1 MIGIGGCEVRLIVI
15 TVSRAAAAFCG
26 AMLLT
31 LPVAANIPVE
41 EKGTLHSV
49 PRASGE
55 IVLDGAL
62 DEAAWTDALQV
73 DLDYEVEPGENID
86 PPVRTTCLVTYSDRH
101 VYFGFRAY
109 DPDPSKIRARYSD
122 RDRAWEDDWVGIV
135 LDTFNDQRRAYE
147 LISTPLGVQIDA
159 INDEVGNSYDT
170 SWNAIWKSAGR
181 ITADGYEVEIAI
193 PFNQI
198 RFRQEDSGQVWGFD
212 AIRSYPRGQRHH
224 IGIFPRDRGSNSYL
238 NQTVKLVGIDGVS
251 PGKNLEIIPTVTG
264 SRTDAQAA
272 EGEGELE
279 SGDAAS
285 DLGVSVR
292 WGITPNMSLNAA
304 LNPDFSQIE
313 ADALQL
319 DANEQFALFFEET
332 RPFFKEGADYFN
344 TDLQLVH
351 TRSIADPSSAGKL
364 TGKNGKHTWGVFS
377 AQDDQTNLILP
388 GPEGSSGGIFDI
400 SNTSSAGRY
409 RYDFGG
415 NSTIGAMVT
424 DRRGQGYSNSVIA
437 ADTVYRITDSDMVK
451 ASFAQ
456 SRTEYNEEMGQG
468 EGEIVDEAVT
478 LEYNHGVRGW
488 WVNGRYEDFGDDY
501 RSDLGFRPRVGYRSL
516 WAGGAKVWW
525 GEDDNPW
532 FRKAWGASVEKSEF
546 QDGSPLEEKVATWAN
561 AKGPRESVFV
571 GNLETGKRVYNG
583 TEFDIWG
590 AEGEFFVQATGDLAF
605 SYLVSGG
612 DWIDFT
618 HTRPARRLFMRPSV
632 RYTAGKHLYIH
643 FAHLFSQLDV
653 DGGRLFRIQ
662 APELRVIHQ
671 FNTRAFLRLILQY
684 QHAERDLSLYD
695 NPERYDANRKDLFT
709 QFLFTYKINPQTAL
723 YVGYSDNQF
732 ADDSFDMTRTDRTF
746 FMKLGYALVR

>member
-1 MIGIGGCEVRLIVI
+1 MKSL
-15 TVSRAAAAFCG
+15 SRAATVICTAI
-26 AMLLT
+26 LLT
-31 LPVAANIPVE
+31 LPVYANIPAEADAPV
-41 EKGTLHSV
+41 HSV
-49 PRASGE
+49 PRASTE

-62 DEAAWTDALQV
+62 DESAWNDALQIE
-73 DLDYEVEPGENID
+73 LGYEVEPGENID
-86 PPVRTTCLVTYSDRH
+86 PPVRTVCLVTYSDRH

-159 INDEVGNSYDT
+159 INDEVGSSYDT

-181 ITADGYEVEIAI
+181 ITADGYEVEMAI

-198 RFRQEDSGQVWGFD
+198 RFQQEDGGQVWGFD

-238 NQTVKLVGIDGVS
+238 NQTVKLTGITGVS
-251 PGKNLEIIPTVTG
+251 PGKNLEVIPTVTG
-264 SRTDAQAA
+264 TRTDSRTSLADL
-272 EGEGELE
+272 ELE
-279 SGDAAS
+279 SGDSES

-319 DANEQFALFFEET
+319 DVNEQFALFFRET

-344 TDLQLVH
+344 TELNLVH

-377 AQDDQTNLILP
+377 AQDDQTNLIVP

-400 SNTSSAGRY
+400 SNTSSVGRY
-409 RYDFGG
+409 RYDFGS

-424 DRRGQGYSNSVIA
+424 DRRGDGYSNSVIS
-437 ADTVYRITDSDMVK
+437 ADTVYRISDTDLVK

-456 SRTEYNEEMGQG
+456 SQTEYNEEMADAFGVPTG
-468 EGEIVDEAVT
+468 KLTDEAVT
-478 LEYNHGVRGW
+478 LEYNHGVREW
-488 WVNGRYEDFGDDY
+488 WVNARYDDFGDDY
-501 RSDLGFRPRVGYRSL
+501 RSDLGFRPRVGFRSL
-516 WAGGAKVWW
+516 YAGGAKIWW

-546 QDGSPLEEKVATWAN
+546 QDGSPLEELVSTWAN
-561 AKGPRESVFV
+561 ARGPLESQFEGNIQV
-571 GNLETGKRVYNG
+571 GNRVFNNR
-583 TEFDIWG
+583 EFDIRQAEAG
-590 AEGEFFVQATGDLAF
+590 AFVQATGDLAF
-605 SYLVSGG
+605 SLDVGAG

-618 HTRPARRLFMRPSV
+618 HTRPAENLFLRPSV
-632 RYTAGKHLYIH
+632 RYTVGKHLYIH
-643 FAHLFSQLDV
+643 FSHIFSRLDV
-653 DGGRLFRIQ
+653 DGGTLFEVN
-662 APELRVIHQ
+662 APELRLIHQ

-684 QHAERDLSLYD
+684 QEVERDLSLYD
-695 NPERYDANRKDLFT
+695 FPDDYDAKTEDLFT

-723 YVGYSDNQF
+723 YVGYSDNQL
-732 ADDSFDMTRTDRTF
+732 ANDSFDMTRTDRTF